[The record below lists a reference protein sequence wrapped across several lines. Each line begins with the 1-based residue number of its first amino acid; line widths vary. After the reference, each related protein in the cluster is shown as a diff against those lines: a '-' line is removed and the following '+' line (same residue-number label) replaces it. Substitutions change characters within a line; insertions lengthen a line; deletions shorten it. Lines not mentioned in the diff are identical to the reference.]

1 MDRVTRRCYIKL
13 PFILLEA
20 ERNFYLLQKMSSSPD
35 LSPNRITIAI
45 IGGGLGGLALAI
57 GLLEH
62 TNIKFHIYEAA
73 SAFSEIGAG
82 VMFGPHS
89 VNALRLL
96 HPKALEAFKKCV
108 TYNADEN
115 MARHW
120 PTFRYGVGKESGN
133 VIYQILPNE
142 KVGAIIDVCGTRPM
156 SSVHRARFLDEF
168 VNILPEGS
176 ASFGKALTEV
186 EEVAEGVRM
195 VFGDGSSAV
204 ADAVIGCDGIKSRTR
219 ASLFP
224 GIEPRY
230 AEEYAYRSL
239 VDAEVVKEIMGKTLG
254 GNAQLWCGFG
264 GYIVHYPVEQ
274 GRLVN
279 VVAVKRDKDKNGRH
293 SYDKL
298 ITPTKRD
305 DMYEA
310 WRDWD
315 PRLQQLLRK
324 FKTPDKWAL
333 WDLPHNERYFRGRI
347 CLMGDAAHAVVP
359 HLGSGAGMAM
369 EDAYI
374 LSNLIGTANQAGDLE
389 KVFEVY
395 DAARRPRTQK
405 MASKSREAGIYHAF
419 EKERVL
425 DDHGTLQS
433 EASTIYSWVWE
444 FDLEASL
451 KEARE
456 MLAGR
461 K

>member
-1 MDRVTRRCYIKL
+1 MSPTPD
-13 PFILLEA
+13 
-20 ERNFYLLQKMSSSPD
+20 SSSRP
-35 LSPNRITIAI
+35 ITVAI

-62 TNIKFHIYEAA
+62 PNVKFHIYEAA
-73 SAFSEIGAG
+73 SVFSEIGAG
-82 VMFGPHS
+82 IMFGPHS

-96 HPKALEAFKKCV
+96 HPRALEAFKKCV
-108 TYNADEN
+108 TYNADEH

-133 VIYQILPNE
+133 VIYQIMPNE
-142 KVGAIIDVCGTRPM
+142 KVGTIIDNCGTKPM

-168 VNILPEGS
+168 VNILPVGS

-186 EEVAEGVRM
+186 EEVAGSVRM

-219 ASLFP
+219 ASLLP
-224 GIEPRY
+224 EIGPRY

-239 VDAEVVKEIMGKTLG
+239 IDAEVVKEIMGKTLG
-254 GNAQLWCGFG
+254 GNAQLWCGSG

-279 VVAVKRDKDKNGRH
+279 VVAVKRDKDKESKH
-293 SYDKL
+293 SYDQL
-298 ITPTKRD
+298 ITPTCRE

-324 FKTPDKWAL
+324 FKTSDQWAL
-333 WDLPHNERYFRGRI
+333 WDLPHTERYSRGRI
-347 CLMGDAAHAVVP
+347 CLLGDAAHAVVP

-369 EDAYI
+369 EDAYV
-374 LSNLIGTANQAGDLE
+374 LSNLMGTSNGAEDLE
-389 KVFEVY
+389 DVFEAY
-395 DAARRPRTQK
+395 DAVRRPRTQK
-405 MASKSREAGIYHAF
+405 MAWKSREAGIYHAF
-419 EKERVL
+419 EKEGVL
-425 DDHGTLQS
+425 DDHEILQS

-451 KEARE
+451 KEAKE

>member
-1 MDRVTRRCYIKL
+1 
-13 PFILLEA
+13 
-20 ERNFYLLQKMSSSPD
+20 MSSSLDSSSKP
-35 LSPNRITIAI
+35 ITIAI
-45 IGGGLGGLALAI
+45 IGGGLGALALAI
-57 GLLEH
+57 GLLEYP
-62 TNIKFHIYEAA
+62 NVNFHIYEAA
-73 SAFSEIGAG
+73 PAFGEIGAG
-82 VMFGPHS
+82 IMFGPHS

-96 HPKALEAFKKCV
+96 HPQALEAFKKCV

-120 PTFRYGVGKESGN
+120 PTFRYGIGKESGS
-133 VIYQILPNE
+133 VIWQILPNE
-142 KVGAIIDVCGTRPM
+142 KVGTMIDICGTRSM
-156 SSVHRARFLDEF
+156 SSVHRARFLKEF
-168 VNILPEGS
+168 VSILPEGS
-176 ASFGKALTEV
+176 SSFGKALTQV
-186 EEVAEGVRM
+186 EEVAGGVRM

-224 GIEPRY
+224 GVEPRY

-239 VDAEVVKEIMGKTLG
+239 VDAEVVKEILGKTLG
-254 GNAQLWCGFG
+254 GNAQLWCGSG

-279 VVAVKRDKDKNGRH
+279 VVAVKRDKDQETKH

-298 ITPTKRD
+298 ITPTSRQ

-324 FKTPDKWAL
+324 FKTSDKWAL
-333 WDLPHNERYFRGRI
+333 WDLPHDEKYYRGRI

-374 LSNLIGTANQAGDLE
+374 LSNLVGIAKEAGDLE

-395 DAARRPRTQK
+395 DAVRRPRTQK
-405 MASKSREAGIYHAF
+405 MAWKSREAGIYHSF
-419 EKERVL
+419 EKDGVL
-425 DDHGTLQS
+425 DDHENLRS
-433 EASTIYSWVWE
+433 EATTIYSWIWE

-451 KEARE
+451 EEAKE
-456 MLAGR
+456 MLARARRSEGM
-461 K
+461 KN

>member
-1 MDRVTRRCYIKL
+1 MSPSPD
-13 PFILLEA
+13 
-20 ERNFYLLQKMSSSPD
+20 SSSK
-35 LSPNRITIAI
+35 SITIAI

-62 TNIKFHIYEAA
+62 PYIHFHIYEAA

-96 HPKALEAFKKCV
+96 HTKALEAFKKCV

-115 MARHW
+115 MAKHW
-120 PTFRYGVGKESGN
+120 PTFRYGGGEKSGS

-142 KVGAIIDVCGTRPM
+142 KVGTMIDVSGTRPM

-168 VNILPEGS
+168 VSILPEGS

-219 ASLFP
+219 ASLLP

-239 VDAEVVKEIMGKTLG
+239 IDAEVVKEIMGKTLG
-254 GNAQLWCGFG
+254 GNAQLWCGSG
-264 GYIVHYPVEQ
+264 GYIIHYPVEQ
-274 GRLVN
+274 GRLIN
-279 VVAVKRDKDKNGRH
+279 VVAVKRDKDKERKP

-298 ITPTKRD
+298 ITPTNRE

-324 FKTPDKWAL
+324 FKTSDKWSL
-333 WDLPHNERYFRGRI
+333 WDLPHDRKYCRGRI

-374 LSNLIGTANQAGDLE
+374 LSNLIGTANGAGDLE

-395 DAARRPRTQK
+395 DAVRRPRTQK
-405 MASKSREAGIYHAF
+405 MAWKSREAGIYHSF
-419 EKERVL
+419 EKEGVL
-425 DDHGTLQS
+425 DDHEHLQNEAETL
-433 EASTIYSWVWE
+433 YSWVWE

-451 KEARE
+451 NEAKE

-461 K
+461 V